1 MNRDERYRSRVHR
14 TRTRR
19 GWLRA
24 ACTAALATAAWGCA
38 GDGTGLDEFG
48 NPLGPG
54 VPALA
59 PTLTSIQANIF
70 TSLCTRCHTGAA
82 APLGLRLDPSVS
94 WVNLVGVAST
104 EVPALLRVNPEKPDS
119 SYLVW
124 KLEGWPGIVGGRMP
138 LGLPSLSP
146 EQLAAVRGWIERGA
160 AND

>member
-1 MNRDERYRSRVHR
+1 MTRLRKFPGRANRPWTEG
-14 TRTRR
+14 
-19 GWLRA
+19 GWRQVAL
-24 ACTAALATAAWGCA
+24 TAAMATAAWGCA

-54 VPALA
+54 MPALA

-70 TSLCTRCHTGAA
+70 TPICTRCHTGAA

-94 WVNLVGVAST
+94 WMNLVGVAST
-104 EVPALLRVNPEKPDS
+104 EVPALLRVRSGEPDS

-138 LGLPSLSP
+138 LGLPPLSSQ
-146 EQLAAVRGWIERGA
+146 QLAAVRGWIERGA
-160 AND
+160 AHD